1 MGRREEKCFFS
12 RVYIYTRTLV
22 ERQVFNFYTDD
33 ASIAVTSP
41 LPVVYELPPR
51 ALPSDFLCHKLPRAR
66 RACNINKFSA
76 EIRPRCAI
84 SARSAGDRRNG
95 VGDGRVRLSRGERE
109 REKRERETEA
119 FRKSW
124 ASIPGQASRGGL
136 KLLTRLSNS
145 GERRGGKAMAGQKSS
160 FRGYFAPGTSVSL
173 SLRPLSSSLLFTR
186 PVSLG
191 NQSYFMTFS
200 LLPKNVVVP
209 FVAGR
214 ESFSCASEIS
224 NEKTLRRGE
233 GRIFRSL
240 ELILN

>member
-1 MGRREEKCFFS
+1 M
-12 RVYIYTRTLV
+12 
-22 ERQVFNFYTDD
+22 
-33 ASIAVTSP
+33 
-41 LPVVYELPPR
+41 
-51 ALPSDFLCHKLPRAR
+51 CHKLPRAR

-95 VGDGRVRLSRGERE
+95 VGGGRARLSRGERKRE
-109 REKRERETEA
+109 REKKERETEA

-160 FRGYFAPGTSVSL
+160 FRGYFAPSMSISL
-173 SLRPLSSSLLFTR
+173 SLFALSVSSFYALRLARKSVIFHDIFFATKKRHPLR
-186 PVSLG
+186 V
-191 NQSYFMTFS
+191 
-200 LLPKNVVVP
+200 
-209 FVAGR
+209 VAGR

-224 NEKTLRRGE
+224 NEKTLRREE

-240 ELILN
+240 ELILNRLLKI

>member
-1 MGRREEKCFFS
+1 MFLLT
-12 RVYIYTRTLV
+12 YIRTLV

-41 LPVVYELPPR
+41 LPAVYELPPR

-95 VGDGRVRLSRGERE
+95 MGGGRARLSRGERE
-109 REKRERETEA
+109 EEREREKKERETEA

-160 FRGYFAPGTSVSL
+160 FRGYFAPGVSISL
-173 SLRPLSSSLLFTR
+173 SPSALSPSLLFTR

-200 LLPKNVVVP
+200 LRPKNVVVP
-209 FVAGR
+209 F
-214 ESFSCASEIS
+214 ESSPVESLLALPS
-224 NEKTLRRGE
+224 KYQMKRR
-233 GRIFRSL
+233 
-240 ELILN
+240 

>member
-1 MGRREEKCFFS
+1 MRELYTTPSYKVLGKAFIAERDSVGRREEKCFFS

-95 VGDGRVRLSRGERE
+95 VGDGRVRLLRRERE
-109 REKRERETEA
+109 REGSVKQRHSGKVGRRYRAKHPEA
-119 FRKSW
+119 
-124 ASIPGQASRGGL
+124 G
-136 KLLTRLSNS
+136 
-145 GERRGGKAMAGQKSS
+145 
-160 FRGYFAPGTSVSL
+160 
-173 SLRPLSSSLLFTR
+173 
-186 PVSLG
+186 
-191 NQSYFMTFS
+191 
-200 LLPKNVVVP
+200 
-209 FVAGR
+209 
-214 ESFSCASEIS
+214 
-224 NEKTLRRGE
+224 
-233 GRIFRSL
+233 
-240 ELILN
+240 

>member
-109 REKRERETEA
+109 RERRERETEA

-145 GERRGGKAMAGQKSS
+145 GERRRRKGDGRAEIE
-160 FRGYFAPGTSVSL
+160 FPG
-173 SLRPLSSSLLFTR
+173 
-186 PVSLG
+186 
-191 NQSYFMTFS
+191 
-200 LLPKNVVVP
+200 
-209 FVAGR
+209 
-214 ESFSCASEIS
+214 
-224 NEKTLRRGE
+224 
-233 GRIFRSL
+233 IFRSRYVRFTL
-240 ELILN
+240 SPSALSVSSFYAPRLARKSVIFHDIFFATKKRRRPLRRRSRVF

>member
-1 MGRREEKCFFS
+1 MCDFCEISWGQKKRGGWWEGEAFEGR
-12 RVYIYTRTLV
+12 
-22 ERQVFNFYTDD
+22 
-33 ASIAVTSP
+33 
-41 LPVVYELPPR
+41 
-51 ALPSDFLCHKLPRAR
+51 
-66 RACNINKFSA
+66 
-76 EIRPRCAI
+76 
-84 SARSAGDRRNG
+84 
-95 VGDGRVRLSRGERE
+95 ERE

-145 GERRGGKAMAGQKSS
+145 GERRGGKAMTGQKSS

-173 SLRPLSSSLLFTR
+173 SLRPLSPSLLFTR

-214 ESFSCASEIS
+214 ESFSLC
-224 NEKTLRRGE
+224 LRNIKWKDVKERG
-233 GRIFRSL
+233 GKDI
-240 ELILN
+240 

>member
-1 MGRREEKCFFS
+1 M
-12 RVYIYTRTLV
+12 
-22 ERQVFNFYTDD
+22 
-33 ASIAVTSP
+33 
-41 LPVVYELPPR
+41 
-51 ALPSDFLCHKLPRAR
+51 CHKLPRAR

-95 VGDGRVRLSRGERE
+95 VGGGRARLSRGERKRE
-109 REKRERETEA
+109 REKKERETEA

-145 GERRGGKAMAGQKSS
+145 GERRGGKTMAGQKSS
-160 FRGYFAPGTSVSL
+160 FRGYFAPSMSISL
-173 SLRPLSSSLLFTR
+173 SLFALSVSSFYALRLARKSVIFHDIFFATKKRRPLR
-186 PVSLG
+186 V
-191 NQSYFMTFS
+191 
-200 LLPKNVVVP
+200 
-209 FVAGR
+209 VAGR

-224 NEKTLRRGE
+224 NEKTLRREE

-240 ELILN
+240 ELILNRLLKI